1 MIRDLLARLSRCLS
15 LSTQDSPPLRDA
27 VASLLEA
34 KKRAGRRPVH
44 LTNLKQ
50 YLMAFARGREGQSVK
65 TICAQDIEEWLVRH
79 ATPSGRATGIN
90 RISSLMSYCVRR
102 GWIQS
107 NPCKQIERITMDQV
121 PPRILSS
128 AQSEML
134 LRCCP
139 KSVRP
144 WVVLC
149 LLCGLRPSEAERT
162 TWGAV
167 QLQRRCVVVDGSA
180 SKVRRRRIVP
190 VRDSAHQWLIL
201 DWVKDDTPIVSSRS
215 TLRRARTWAAREAG
229 IVWSQD
235 VLRHTFGSMMI
246 AAGESTYAVADIMGT
261 SPRILKTHYM
271 ELVDPEEAQRFW
283 SILPSAE

>member
-1 MIRDLLARLSRCLS
+1 M
-15 LSTQDSPPLRDA
+15 
-27 VASLLEA
+27 
-34 KKRAGRRPVH
+34 
-44 LTNLKQ
+44 NLKQ
-50 YLMAFARGREGQSVK
+50 YLMAFARGREETLVSAISV
-65 TICAQDIEEWLVRH
+65 QDIEEWLTRH

-90 RISSLMSYCVRR
+90 RISALMSYSVRR
-102 GWIQS
+102 GWTQS
-107 NPCKQIERITMDQV
+107 NPCKQIERVTMDQT
-121 PPRILSS
+121 PPRILSTDQ
-128 AQSEML
+128 AEML

-162 TWGAV
+162 TWDAV
-167 QLQRRCVVVDGSA
+167 QVQRRCVVVDSSA

-190 VRDSAHQWLIL
+190 VRDNAHEWLMV
-201 DWVKDDTPIVSSRS
+201 DWVKGDGPIVSSRS
-215 TLRRARTWAAREAG
+215 TLRRARTWAAKEAG

-271 ELVDPEEAQRFW
+271 ELVDPEEARRFW
-283 SILPSAE
+283 SIRPS